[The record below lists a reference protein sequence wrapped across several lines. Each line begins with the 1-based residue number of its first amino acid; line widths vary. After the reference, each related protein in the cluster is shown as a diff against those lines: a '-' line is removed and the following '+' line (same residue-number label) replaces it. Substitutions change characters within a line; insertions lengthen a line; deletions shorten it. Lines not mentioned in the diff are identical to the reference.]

1 MNLLH
6 VWITLPSGETTALG
20 QLAFGD
26 LRTDGTAPTAF
37 RYDPTWIART
47 NAFPANPDPQSL
59 PLDLREFAGSHLGPP
74 LQVFDDAMPDDWG
87 KRLIA
92 AENRLPMTRQ
102 TPYWFLLAVA
112 GGGLGALS
120 FSEKPQPPKRTPA
133 ATDLADLIQAAEDFD
148 AGRPVEGPRLRRL
161 YAAGATPGGARP
173 KALVSADG
181 KEWIAKFPSPVRDNG
196 HDVVGLEAA
205 SLVLAG
211 RAGLSVPESK
221 LVELGRRR
229 ALLVRRFDVTP
240 AGGRRHM
247 ISLKTLCAERGGV
260 FATSYDEP
268 MGAIRRYASD
278 PADIA
283 RFFRQMVFNAAIGNT
298 DDHLKNFAMLH
309 DEHGWRLSPA
319 FDLAPDIGRNR
330 EHTLSIGYSRDTPSG
345 GTLIDIG
352 EHWLGRRAPARSVV
366 QEVIEAAS
374 EFRPTAEQLGV
385 MAHSIGFFRA
395 DIERRLETLSR
406 ER

>member
-6 VWITLPSGETTALG
+6 VWITLPRGETIALG

-37 RYDPTWIART
+37 RYDPSWLARPD
-47 NAFPANPDPQSL
+47 AFSLNPDPQSL

-120 FSEKPQPPKRTPA
+120 FSEKPRPPKRAPT

-148 AGRPVEGPRLRRL
+148 AGRPVEGLRLRRL

-173 KALVSADG
+173 KALISADG
-181 KEWIAKFPSPVRDNG
+181 HEWIAKLPSPTRDNG

-221 LVELGRRR
+221 LIELGQRR
-229 ALLVRRFDVTP
+229 ALLVRRFDVTA
-240 AGGRRHM
+240 AGGRRHI

-260 FATSYDEP
+260 FATTYDEP

-278 PADIA
+278 PADVA
-283 RFFRQMVFNAAIGNT
+283 RFFRQMTFNAALGNT

-309 DEHGWRLSPA
+309 DEQGWWLSPA
-319 FDLAPDIGRNR
+319 FDLTPDVGRNR
-330 EHTLSIGYSRDTPSG
+330 EHTLAIGYSRDTPSG
-345 GTLIDIG
+345 GTLTDIG
-352 EHWLGRRAPARSVV
+352 ERWLGRRALAQSIV
-366 QEVIEAAS
+366 QEVIEAVS
-374 EFRPTAEQLGV
+374 GFRSTAEQLGV
-385 MAHSIGFFRA
+385 AAHSVGFFQA
-395 DIERRLETLSR
+395 DIERRLETLR
-406 ER
+406 RQR